1 MAALKPL
8 AAARLAATK
17 RPVDT
22 LWPAEAM
29 AA

>member
-1 MAALKPL
+1 MAALEPL

-17 RPVDT
+17 RAVDT
-22 LWPAEAM
+22 VWPAEAM